1 MADEYRCSGQ
11 SLAGQQVPNEYGGDI
26 AMSRKSISPSRRK
39 ELVDLA
45 LNCCLLFD
53 AAKVQ
58 GYEKCYVGKL
68 CQHLL
73 EFAN

>member
-1 MADEYRCSGQ
+1 MAEELIRVGNHYPMNQEVGATILKS
-11 SLAGQQVPNEYGGDI
+11 
-26 AMSRKSISPSRRK
+26 MSMSPSRRK

-45 LNCCLLFD
+45 LNCCSLFD

-73 EFAN
+73 EFSN